1 MPESLANDIR
11 EESEYL
17 EKIIEENGLS
27 YMGTD
32 PLEDAQLQYKHY

>member
-1 MPESLANDIR
+1 MPESLANDIK

-17 EKIIEENGLS
+17 EQIIEENGLK

-32 PLEDAQLQYKHY
+32 PLKDA